1 MYIVNLKETRSKLNI
16 QEEMKQ
22 YGNIKSI
29 KVRHEQVGETI
40 NQINKG
46 QIDMIRYIKTDM
58 MNLEIKYKII

>member
-29 KVRHEQVGETI
+29 KVRHEQVGETV

-46 QIDMIRYIKTDM
+46 QIDMLRYIKTDM
-58 MNLEIKYKII
+58 MNLETKYKTI

>member
-1 MYIVNLKETRSKLNI
+1 MYIVNLKEERSKLNI

-22 YGNIKSI
+22 YRNIKSI
-29 KVRHEQVGETI
+29 KVRHEQVGETT

-46 QIDMIRYIKTDM
+46 QIDMLRYIRTDM

>member
-29 KVRHEQVGETI
+29 KVRHEQVGETV

-46 QIDMIRYIKTDM
+46 QIDMLRYIKTDM
-58 MNLEIKYKII
+58 MNLEIKYKTI

>member
-1 MYIVNLKETRSKLNI
+1 MYIVNLKEERSKLNI

-40 NQINKG
+40 SQINKG
-46 QIDMIRYIKTDM
+46 QIDMLRYVKKDM
-58 MNLEIKYKII
+58 MNLEIKYKIK

>member
-1 MYIVNLKETRSKLNI
+1 MYIVNLKEARSKLNI

-29 KVRHEQVGETI
+29 KVRHEQVGETV

-46 QIDMIRYIKTDM
+46 QIDMLRYIKTDM
-58 MNLEIKYKII
+58 MNLETKYKTI

>member
-1 MYIVNLKETRSKLNI
+1 MYIVNLKEERSKLNI

-22 YGNIKSI
+22 YRNIKSI